1 MLYKTMVVKCGIA
14 PSEYWQ
20 MSPAECWHIID
31 ANTPEKTYGNLRQ
44 SELDDMMEFRQ
55 SLLDQGYELA

>member
-1 MLYKTMVVKCGIA
+1 
-14 PSEYWQ
+14 

-31 ANTPEKTYGNLRQ
+31 ANTPEKTYGNLKQ